1 MLHPA
6 RGRNVGIHLILD
18 LTASLGRTKRLMDAT
33 DPLLLDRNGID
44 GRYLRLGLSEHP
56 ARKAGNS
63 QQADFEA
70 AREHELRGVVLKM
83 QCHARRFVV
92 KCKYLR
98 YRAILATIKDA
109 IAARVLDRLEVCAGS
124 RSAARRRP

>member
-1 MLHPA
+1 VEGASADSPCCGCGC
-6 RGRNVGIHLILD
+6 GR
-18 LTASLGRTKRLMDAT
+18 A
-33 DPLLLDRNGID
+33 
-44 GRYLRLGLSEHP
+44 LSQIFY
-56 ARKAGNS
+56 RNS